1 MAAEPFNSKGGYSVG
16 IPPIPVIDANGNIS
30 ANHATFGGNVV
41 INGNGIYTGN
51 ITADTFNGTFNGN
64 ISGNIVVP
72 GQSTWVV
79 FNEDG
84 EAQTNQ
90 YFTFNSGTRVLTV
103 DGQTITG
110 SITMGVGNLEFSTST
125 VVFATSSSTSA
136 NQILHRTPANS
147 ISSID
152 YTIIAT
158 DTIGNNRQTTKLFAG
173 ILGDVV
179 EYFEVGTIDVPAAG
193 PGVGDFRVQF
203 EAPGNVALTV
213 TPVASTLVQYKIMVT
228 SYKE

>member
-16 IPPIPVIDANGNIS
+16 IPPIPVIDHNGNIT

-51 ITADTFNGTFNGN
+51 ITANTFNGTFNGN

-72 GQSTWVV
+72 GETTWVV
-79 FNEDG
+79 FNESG
-84 EAQTNQ
+84 NAQTSNL
-90 YFTFNSGTRVLTV
+90 FTFNSTTQVMTV
-103 DGQTITG
+103 DGETKTG
-110 SITMGVGNLEFSTST
+110 SLTMGVGELEFSTST
-125 VVFATSSSTSA
+125 VVFATSSSSSPD
-136 NQILHRTPANS
+136 QVLHRTPAGS
-147 ISSID
+147 ICSID

-158 DTIGNNRQTTKLFAG
+158 DTTGNNRQTTKLFAG
-173 ILGDVV
+173 VLGSEVG
-179 EYFEVGTIDVPAAG
+179 YHEVGTIDIPYAG
-193 PGVGDFRVQF
+193 PGVGDFKVQF

-213 TPVASTLVQYKIMVT
+213 TPVTSTLVQYKIMVT